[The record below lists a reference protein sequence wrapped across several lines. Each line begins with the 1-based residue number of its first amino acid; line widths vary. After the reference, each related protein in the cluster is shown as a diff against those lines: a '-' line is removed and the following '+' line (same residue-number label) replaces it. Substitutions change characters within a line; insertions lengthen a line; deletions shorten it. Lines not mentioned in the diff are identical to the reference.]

1 MTDRASE
8 PLDETTLRR
17 ALRLEADERPPLFDA
32 AAIAA
37 AARERPRIAMV
48 SALAGLALCAVG
60 AVVVWSTVPIFLP
73 TFVVGAFDLGLG
85 LLPLVAVPASRVA
98 DLVQQP
104 VVPLSLLVALAIATA
119 HELREHELRE
129 RVSHVNAS

>member
-1 MTDRASE
+1 MIDRTGE

-17 ALRLEADERPPLFDA
+17 ALRLEADERPPLFDP

-48 SALAGLALCAVG
+48 SALAAIALGAVG
-60 AVVVWSTVPIFLP
+60 AVVVWSAVAILLP
-73 TFVVGAFDLGLG
+73 TLVVDAFDLGLG
-85 LLPLVAVPASRVA
+85 LLAMLAVPVSGVA

-104 VVPLSLLVALAIATA
+104 VVPVSLVVALAIATA
-119 HELREHELRE
+119 HELRE

>member
-1 MTDRASE
+1 MTDRTGE

-17 ALRLEADERPPLFDA
+17 ALRLEADERPPLFDP

-37 AARERPRIAMV
+37 AARERPRIAMI
-48 SALAGLALCAVG
+48 SALAAIALGAVG
-60 AVVVWSTVPIFLP
+60 AVVVWSAVAILLP
-73 TFVVGAFDLGLG
+73 TLVVDAFDLGLG
-85 LLPLVAVPASRVA
+85 LLAMLAVPVSGVA

-104 VVPLSLLVALAIATA
+104 VVPVSLVVALAIATA
-119 HELREHELRE
+119 HELRE

>member
-1 MTDRASE
+1 MTDRIGE

-17 ALRLEADERPPLFDA
+17 ALRLEADERPPLFDP

-37 AARERPRIAMV
+37 AAQVRPRIAIV
-48 SALAGLALCAVG
+48 SAAVALGLGAVG
-60 AVVVWSTVPIFLP
+60 AVAVWSAFAILLP
-73 TFVVGAFDLGLG
+73 TVAVDAFDIGLS
-85 LLPLVAVPASRVA
+85 LLAMLAVAASGVA

-104 VVPLSLLVALAIATA
+104 VVPLSLVAALAIATA
-119 HELREHELRE
+119 HELRE

>member
-1 MTDRASE
+1 MTDRIGE

-17 ALRLEADERPPLFDA
+17 ALRLEADERPPLFDP

-37 AARERPRIAMV
+37 AAQVRPRIAIV
-48 SALAGLALCAVG
+48 SAAVAVGLGAVG
-60 AVVVWSTVPIFLP
+60 AVAVWSAFAMLLP
-73 TFVVGAFDLGLG
+73 TVAVDAFDIGLG
-85 LLPLVAVPASRVA
+85 LLAMLAVAVSGVA

-104 VVPLSLLVALAIATA
+104 VVPLSLVVALAIATA
-119 HELREHELRE
+119 HELRE

>member
-1 MTDRASE
+1 VTDRAGE
-8 PLDETTLRR
+8 PIDETTLRR
-17 ALRLEADERPPLFDA
+17 ALRLEADERPPLFDP

-48 SALAGLALCAVG
+48 SALAAIALGAVG
-60 AVVVWSTVPIFLP
+60 AVVVWSAVAILLP
-73 TFVVGAFDLGLG
+73 TLVLDAFDLGLG
-85 LLPLVAVPASRVA
+85 LLALVAVPASRVA

-104 VVPLSLLVALAIATA
+104 VVPLSVLAALAIATA
-119 HELREHELRE
+119 HELRE

>member
-1 MTDRASE
+1 MTDRVGE

-17 ALRLEADERPPLFDA
+17 ALRLEADERPPLFDP

-48 SALAGLALCAVG
+48 SALAAIAFG
-60 AVVVWSTVPIFLP
+60 AVAAVAVWSTVAILLP
-73 TFVVGAFDLGLG
+73 TLVLDAFDLGLG
-85 LLPLVAVPASRVA
+85 LLAMLAVPASRIA

-104 VVPLSLLVALAIATA
+104 VVPVSLLAALAIATA
-119 HELREHELRE
+119 HELRE

>member
-1 MTDRASE
+1 MTDRIGE

-17 ALRLEADERPPLFDA
+17 ALRLEADERPPRFDP

-37 AARERPRIAMV
+37 AAQVRPRIAIV
-48 SALAGLALCAVG
+48 SAAVAVGLGAVG
-60 AVVVWSTVPIFLP
+60 AVAVWSAFAILLP
-73 TFVVGAFDLGLG
+73 TVAVDTFDLGLG
-85 LLPLVAVPASRVA
+85 LLAMLAVPVSTVA

-104 VVPLSLLVALAIATA
+104 VVPLSLVAALAIATA
-119 HELREHELRE
+119 HELRE